1 MEVGAAVQ
9 HEQWAG
15 GPRAGLPAFLA
26 LSCSLCLCLS
36 LSLAWSIL
44 WGRLILVL
52 KKEKKTFVYDT
63 FSIPKVYGIA
73 DF

>member
-1 MEVGAAVQ
+1 MSSEPGVLEPGC
-9 HEQWAG
+9 
-15 GPRAGLPAFLA
+15 LPALLSPA
-26 LSCSLCLCLS
+26 LSVS